1 MSNRWEIS
9 NIRTSSSSRKS
20 VLLAIPK
27 SVLSLFPHSGKID
40 PETFSF
46 FLHLDDG
53 NTFHGLVSFLKN
65 YFRLAL

>member
-9 NIRTSSSSRKS
+9 NIRTISSSRKS
-20 VLLAIPK
+20 VLQAIPK
-27 SVLSLFPHSGKID
+27 STLLLFPHNGKID
-40 PETFSF
+40 PETVSF

-53 NTFHGLVSFLKN
+53 NTFHGIVSFLKN